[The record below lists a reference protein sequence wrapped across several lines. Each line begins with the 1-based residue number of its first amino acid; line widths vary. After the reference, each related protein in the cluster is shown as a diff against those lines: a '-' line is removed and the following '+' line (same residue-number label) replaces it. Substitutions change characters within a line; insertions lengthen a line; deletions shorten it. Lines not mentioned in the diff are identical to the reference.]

1 LKHRK
6 DQKEN
11 IKKMLMQHDM
21 ACQHKALIVL
31 VFMQRGKLYNCTIV
45 VLYLRENEKK
55 DEYSGG
61 FLLLDVTLH
70 G

>member
-1 LKHRK
+1 
-6 DQKEN
+6 
-11 IKKMLMQHDM
+11 MQHDM